1 MADAY
6 ERGPWPG
13 MPWVPCVLCWGRG
26 GGSRWIRNWIKMRLR
41 VLRVCGL
48 FFGRES
54 RGSGGG
60 VRGAGAGGGPGTDG
74 WVQMLRARSPPGGY
88 GRLDGP
94 RMGRLEGFRAPRG
107 ASSVK
112 GEGEERFQI
121 RVVMKR

>member
-1 MADAY
+1 MTD
-6 ERGPWPG
+6 RTFG
-13 MPWVPCVLCWGRG
+13 C
-26 GGSRWIRNWIKMRLR
+26 NF
-41 VLRVCGL
+41 L
-48 FFGRES
+48 FLFVGTS
-54 RGSGGG
+54 WLSKKLGNRGSGGG

-88 GRLDGP
+88 DRLDGP